1 MISDTPEPLSGMRL
15 FLAGFALA
23 LINFVVVLDMTIANV
38 SLPHIV
44 GGLAVSPTQ
53 GTWTITSYAVAD
65 AITVPL
71 TGWLSARFGTVRW
84 LLISLFGFGL
94 FSLLCGMARTLEL
107 LVVFRIFQGLS
118 GGPLMPLTQTLL
130 MRVFPRDKLQ
140 IALALWAMTTVAA
153 PVIGPILGGNISD
166 NWSWPWIFFINLPVV
181 AFAFFLVFQLIRPF
195 ETRVEKTRIDLVG
208 LALLVVWVGSFQIML
223 DTGRDN
229 GWFESGWIVLLG
241 LMAAIGFAS
250 FIIWEL
256 TDANPIVDIRVFR
269 HRSLAVGSAVVSFTY
284 GAFFVS
290 IVLVPLWLQQVVG
303 YTATEAG
310 HATAVVGIAAI
321 MLAPVAAKLLTVV
334 DMRLTISLAVGW
346 LAVVTLMRSGW
357 TTDADFWT
365 YALPQ
370 ALQGIGMPFFFIGAT
385 ALAMSAVPASET
397 ASAAG
402 VMSFMRTLSGAVGTA
417 VAVSSWDDASRVS
430 RSELVGNLN
439 GADTLLAALQRSGQS
454 LEQARATLEHIV
466 DAQASTIG
474 ASHVYLFS
482 AAAFA
487 LSALLVWFAPRPA
500 PGAPIGGG
508 H

>member
-1 MISDTPEPLSGMRL
+1 MTQDDPQPLSGMRL

-23 LINFVVVLDMTIANV
+23 LINFVVVLDLTIANV

-84 LLISLFGFGL
+84 LLVSLVGFGL
-94 FSLLCGMARTLEL
+94 FSMLCGMARTLEL
-107 LVVFRIFQGLS
+107 LVVFRIFQGLA

-130 MRVFPRDKLQ
+130 MRVFPREKMP
-140 IALALWAMTTVAA
+140 IALALWAMTTVSA
-153 PVIGPILGGNISD
+153 PVIGPILGGHISD

-181 AFAFFLVFQLIRPF
+181 AIAFFFVFHLVRPF

-208 LALLVVWVGSFQIML
+208 LVLLIAWVGSFQIML
-223 DTGRDN
+223 DTGREN
-229 GWFESGWIVLLG
+229 GWFESGWIVLLA
-241 LMAAIGFAS
+241 LTAAIGFVA
-250 FIIWEL
+250 FVIWEL

-269 HRSLAVGSAVVSFTY
+269 HRSLAIGSAVGSLTY

-303 YTATEAG
+303 YTATDAG
-310 HATAVVGIAAI
+310 YATAVVGIAAV
-321 MLAPVAAKLLTVV
+321 MCAPIAARLLSVV
-334 DMRLTISLAVGW
+334 DMRLTISLAIGW
-346 LAVVTLMRSGW
+346 LGMVTLMRSGW

-365 YALPQ
+365 FALPQ

-385 ALAMSAVPASET
+385 ALAMSAVPASEV

-402 VMSFMRTLSGAVGTA
+402 VMSFTRTLSGAIGTA
-417 VAVSSWDDASRVS
+417 VAVSSWDEATRVS
-430 RSELVGNLN
+430 RSELVGTLN
-439 GADTLLAALQRSGQS
+439 GADAMIAMLQRGGQS
-454 LEQARATLEHIV
+454 LEQARATLEYLV
-466 DAQASTIG
+466 EAQASTIG
-474 ASHVYLFS
+474 TSHVYMMS
-482 AAAFA
+482 AAVFMI
-487 LSALLVWFAPRPA
+487 SAILVWFAPRPA
-500 PGAPIGGG
+500 PGASIGGG